1 MSSFT
6 NSLNNK
12 KTTSTVDDMTIVKGD
27 IVRVIEA
34 PEDLNILGKEG
45 VVTEIIEN
53 FRDGF
58 RNYIISSDE
67 SSNLNGE
74 YSLAWDV
81 RIEKI
86 EGKEDNN
93 SSIDVLGVGLD
104 TSGSMAGILETV
116 VDEGKGV
123 IDALNPEKI
132 VFCEFSSHFECYSL
146 NKEKAKER
154 MDQVKA
160 QGGTAM
166 YDGVTTML
174 KEIINISLQ
183 GKKVMVLI
191 ITDGMENS
199 STIFTKKDLEES
211 KTKLRELVGEDCIR
225 EICIGNNLEEAN
237 RLMKLTPGLKR
248 ESSVPVTRDI
258 KSISSVIRSISNPT
272 PKSNSILEEV
282 KKEDVY
288 TDTIMPPKLQRL

>member
-1 MSSFT
+1 
-6 NSLNNK
+6 
-12 KTTSTVDDMTIVKGD
+12 
-27 IVRVIEA
+27 
-34 PEDLNILGKEG
+34 
-45 VVTEIIEN
+45 
-53 FRDGF
+53 
-58 RNYIISSDE
+58 
-67 SSNLNGE
+67 
-74 YSLAWDV
+74 
-81 RIEKI
+81 
-86 EGKEDNN
+86 
-93 SSIDVLGVGLD
+93 
-104 TSGSMAGILETV
+104 
-116 VDEGKGV
+116 
-123 IDALNPEKI
+123 
-132 VFCEFSSHFECYSL
+132 
-146 NKEKAKER
+146 

-258 KSISSVIRSISNPT
+258 KSISSVMRSISNPT
-272 PKSNSILEEV
+272 PQTNPLLEEV

-288 TDTIMPPKLQRL
+288 MDTIMTPKLQRL